1 MYIPYTG
8 IYLDWEYPL
17 FTDICTELCYV
28 LYTEFYTD
36 LRYVFLHRVLHR
48 FTEHI
53 STQISTQICVTSL
66 YTELYTES
74 KYISTY
80 FFQSSTQSWKTLFN
94 EFLFLLVQFLFLRT
108 VQFQYHFKIQRID
121 NFKTIFQICPTEFYR
136 DISYILVQWEIISHL
151 LQNFTQ

>member
-1 MYIPYTG
+1 MYSIQNSTQ
-8 IYLDWEYPL
+8 
-17 FTDICTELCYV
+17 ICIMYF
-28 LYTEFYTD
+28 YTEFYTD
-36 LRYVFLHRVLHR
+36 LPYVFLHRVLHR

-53 STQISTQICVTSL
+53 STQISTQICDTSV

-80 FFQSSTQSWKTLFN
+80 FFQSSAQSWKTLFN
-94 EFLFLLVQFLFLRT
+94 EFIFFFLCNFFFWGQCNFNT
-108 VQFQYHFKIQRID
+108 RID
-121 NFKTIFQICPTEFYR
+121 NVKNIFQICPTEFYR

>member
-1 MYIPYTG
+1 MEVETASKV
-8 IYLDWEYPL
+8 YLLTRMKRATNDWQNSL
-17 FTDICTELCYV
+17 F
-28 LYTEFYTD
+28 FGNAAKG
-36 LRYVFLHRVLHR
+36 LRQMTKNKKWKLFPVFL
-48 FTEHI
+48 I
-53 STQISTQICVTSL
+53 SKISTQICDTSL
-66 YTELYTES
+66 HTELYTES

-80 FFQSSTQSWKTLFN
+80 FFQSSTHSWKTLFN

-121 NFKTIFQICPTEFYR
+121 NLKTIFQICPTEFYR

>member
-1 MYIPYTG
+1 MYSTQNS
-8 IYLDWEYPL
+8 
-17 FTDICTELCYV
+17 TQICIMYF
-28 LYTEFYTD
+28 YTEFYTD
-36 LRYVFLHRVLHR
+36 LLYRFLHRVLHR

-53 STQISTQICVTSL
+53 STQISTQICDTSL

-80 FFQSSTQSWKTLFN
+80 FFQSSTHSWKTLFN

-121 NFKTIFQICPTEFYR
+121 NLKTIFQICPTEFYR
-136 DISYILVQWEIISHL
+136 DISYILVQ
-151 LQNFTQ
+151 

>member
-1 MYIPYTG
+1 MYSTQNS
-8 IYLDWEYPL
+8 
-17 FTDICTELCYV
+17 TQICIMYF
-28 LYTEFYTD
+28 YTEFYTD
-36 LRYVFLHRVLHR
+36 LPYVFLHRVLHR

-53 STQISTQICVTSL
+53 STQICDTSL

-80 FFQSSTQSWKTLFN
+80 FFQSSTHSWKTLFN

-136 DISYILVQWEIISHL
+136 DISYILVQ
-151 LQNFTQ
+151 

>member
-1 MYIPYTG
+1 MYSTQNS
-8 IYLDWEYPL
+8 
-17 FTDICTELCYV
+17 TQICIMYF
-28 LYTEFYTD
+28 YTEFYTD
-36 LRYVFLHRVLHR
+36 LPYVFLHRVLHR

-53 STQISTQICVTSL
+53 STQICDTSL

-80 FFQSSTQSWKTLFN
+80 FFQSSTHSWKTLFN

-121 NFKTIFQICPTEFYR
+121 NLKTIFQICPTEFYR
-136 DISYILVQWEIISHL
+136 DISYILVQ
-151 LQNFTQ
+151 